1 LSGDGVECEL
11 LERNL
16 PFLVTR
22 KKEAAM
28 KITNFEKD
36 VIESFVLEKY
46 SEKKLQGLNIS
57 EIEIENDDDYS
68 IVGFSRYYKKNKH
81 SKFDKKGI
89 CEWANPI
96 SIQVNRKIELNVT
109 IFINDGHLDYIY
121 FDADDGD
128 WENNIKSIEIERYKE
143 VNRKE
148 GFANWIKDK
157 VIFSKSYDE
166 PERINFVSKEP
177 S

>member
-1 LSGDGVECEL
+1 MSGDGVECEL

-89 CEWANPI
+89 CEW
-96 SIQVNRKIELNVT
+96 QTQLVFKLTE
-109 IFINDGHLDYIY
+109 
-121 FDADDGD
+121 
-128 WENNIKSIEIERYKE
+128 K
-143 VNRKE
+143 
-148 GFANWIKDK
+148 
-157 VIFSKSYDE
+157 
-166 PERINFVSKEP
+166 
-177 S
+177 